1 MEKKM
6 SKEFSITGN
15 KAILNLS
22 EQFFKDVNELLSS
35 DSFLELTRSFIN
47 YHKKESSRVYTYIEQ
62 FFINS
67 SVDSLSREVV
77 DILKLLTVMD
87 IDEISSKINKYHNL
101 NKEKDGL
108 LKVVEEFYNYWRNL
122 ERYSIIEQKEDS
134 RGVGVVN
141 FVEINENLKSMIL
154 QAYRRIEMSILGE
167 WPKVYRQVP
176 AAADASIMIRYF
188 DKNFPKIYED
198 LNQIPFITKVMIE
211 TPYITY
217 TKSNKRDG
225 IFEEVYENPIF
236 DTDINYKHFFCYPA
250 KVGDNLIYIYFHR
263 DLLTHGVS
271 ASNLFELADVKEV
284 EERTPDAI
292 YIYGPKD
299 KGDRKNSFY
308 YDEENKLY
316 VGYIAYCDE
325 IDYFG
330 YLKKMV
336 LTLNNVINI
345 KKGYLPIH
353 GAGLSIVLQNN
364 KTVNIVILGDSGAG
378 KSESI
383 EAFRSL
389 AKDYIKEMTIVFDD
403 MGSFRIKNGKV
414 YAYGTEIGAFVRLDD
429 LDAGYA
435 FKQIDRSIFMN
446 PDKVNSRLIMPVASF
461 DEINKG
467 YEVDFFLYADN
478 YSAVLDK
485 ESSIEIFD
493 EKKEALRIFKRGG
506 RLAKGTTTETG
517 LVQTYFANPF
527 GPVQKREECDK
538 LLDQYFETLF
548 ENNVKVGTIRT
559 QLGLENMQFEGPKAA
574 AIELFELIKN
584 M

>member
-1 MEKKM
+1 M

-22 EQFFKDVNELLSS
+22 EQFFNDVNELLNSE
-35 DSFLELTRSFIN
+35 SFLDLTKCFIN
-47 YHKKESSRVYTYIEQ
+47 YHKKDSTRVYAYIEQ

-67 SVDSLSREVV
+67 SVDSLARELT
-77 DILKLLTVMD
+77 DILKLLTVMN
-87 IDEISSKINKYHNL
+87 IDEVSSKINKYHNL

-108 LKVVEEFYNYWRNL
+108 LKIVEEFYNYWRNL
-122 ERYSIIEQKEDS
+122 ERYSIIQQNENS

-141 FVEINENLKSMIL
+141 FVEINEKLKNMIL

-176 AAADASIMIRYF
+176 AAADASIMIRQF
-188 DKNFPKIYED
+188 NKNYPEIYKD
-198 LNQIPFITKVMIE
+198 LNKIPFITQVMIE

-225 IFEEVYENPIF
+225 VFEEVYENPILN
-236 DTDINYKHFFCYPA
+236 TNINYPHFFCYPA
-250 KVGDNLIYIYFHR
+250 KVGDNLIFIYFHR

-271 ASNLFELADVKEV
+271 ASNLFELADVKEI
-284 EERTPDAI
+284 EEKAPDAI

-299 KGDRKNSFY
+299 EGERKNSFY
-308 YDEENKLY
+308 YDKENKLY
-316 VGYIAYCDE
+316 VGYIAYSDK

-345 KKGYLPIH
+345 KKEYLPIH
-353 GAGLSIVLQNN
+353 GAGLSVVLQNN

-403 MGSFRIKNGKV
+403 MGSFRIKNNKV

-461 DEINKG
+461 DEINLG

-478 YSAVLDK
+478 YSAVLDGCD
-485 ESSIEIFD
+485 SIEIFNTK
-493 EKKEALRIFKRGG
+493 EEALRVFKRGA

-538 LLDQYFETLF
+538 LLDKYFDNLF
-548 ENNVKVGTIRT
+548 ENKVKVGTIKT
-559 QLGLENMQFEGPKAA
+559 QLGLNNMQFEGPRSA

>member
-1 MEKKM
+1 M

-22 EQFFKDVNELLSS
+22 EQFFNDVNELLNSE
-35 DSFLELTRSFIN
+35 SFLDLTKCFIN
-47 YHKKESSRVYTYIEQ
+47 YHKKDSTRVYAYIEQ

-67 SVDSLSREVV
+67 SVDSLARELT
-77 DILKLLTVMD
+77 DILKLLTVMN
-87 IDEISSKINKYHNL
+87 IDEVSSKINKYHNL

-108 LKVVEEFYNYWRNL
+108 LKIVEEFYNYWRNL
-122 ERYSIIEQKEDS
+122 ERYSIIKQNENS

-141 FVEINENLKSMIL
+141 FVEINEKLKNMIL

-176 AAADASIMIRYF
+176 AAADASIMIRQF
-188 DKNFPKIYED
+188 NKNYPEIYKD
-198 LNQIPFITKVMIE
+198 LNQIPFITQVMIE

-225 IFEEVYENPIF
+225 VFEEVYENPILN
-236 DTDINYKHFFCYPA
+236 TNINYPHFFCYPA
-250 KVGDNLIYIYFHR
+250 KVGDNLIFIYFHR

-271 ASNLFELADVKEV
+271 ASNLFELADVKEI
-284 EERTPDAI
+284 ENKTPDAI

-299 KGDRKNSFY
+299 EGERKNSFY
-308 YDEENKLY
+308 YDKENKLY
-316 VGYIAYCDE
+316 VGYIAYSDK

-353 GAGLSIVLQNN
+353 GAGLSVVLQNN

-403 MGSFRIKNGKV
+403 MGSFRIKNNKV

-461 DEINKG
+461 DEINLG

-478 YSAVLDK
+478 YSAVLDGCD
-485 ESSIEIFD
+485 SIEIFD
-493 EKKEALRIFKRGG
+493 KKEEALRVFKRGA

-538 LLDQYFETLF
+538 LLDKYFDNLF
-548 ENNVKVGTIRT
+548 ENKVKVGTIKT
-559 QLGLENMQFEGPKAA
+559 QLGLNNMQFEGPRSA

>member
-1 MEKKM
+1 M

-22 EQFFKDVNELLSS
+22 EQFFNDVNELLNS
-35 DSFLELTRSFIN
+35 DSFLELTKSFIN

-67 SVDSLSREVV
+67 SVDSLSKELV
-77 DILKLLTVMD
+77 DIFKLLTVMN
-87 IDEISSKINKYHNL
+87 IDEVSSKINKYHNL

-108 LKVVEEFYNYWRNL
+108 LKIVEEFYNYWRNL
-122 ERYSIIEQKEDS
+122 ERYSIIEQKKDS

-141 FVEINENLKSMIL
+141 FVEINENLKNMIL
-154 QAYRRIEMSILGE
+154 QAYRRVEMSIIGE

-188 DKNFPKIYED
+188 DKDFPKIYGD
-198 LNQIPFITKVMIE
+198 LNKIPFITKVMIE

-308 YDEENKLY
+308 YDKENELY
-316 VGYIAYCDE
+316 VGYIAYSDK

-403 MGSFRIKNGKV
+403 MGSFRIKNEKV

-461 DEINKG
+461 EEINKG

-478 YSAVLDK
+478 YSAVLDN

-493 EKKEALRIFKRGG
+493 EKKEALRIFKRGA

-527 GPVQKREECDK
+527 GPVQKMKECDK

-548 ENNVKVGTIRT
+548 ENNVRVGTIRT
-559 QLGLENMQFEGPKAA
+559 QLGLDNMQFEGPKAA

>member
-1 MEKKM
+1 M

-22 EQFFKDVNELLSS
+22 EQFFNDVNELLNSE
-35 DSFLELTRSFIN
+35 SFLDLTKCFIN
-47 YHKKESSRVYTYIEQ
+47 YHKKDSTRVYAYIEQ

-67 SVDSLSREVV
+67 SVDSLARELT
-77 DILKLLTVMD
+77 DILKLLTVMN
-87 IDEISSKINKYHNL
+87 IDEVSSKINKYHNL

-108 LKVVEEFYNYWRNL
+108 LKIVEEFYNYWRNL
-122 ERYSIIEQKEDS
+122 ERYSIIKQNENS

-141 FVEINENLKSMIL
+141 FVEINEKLKNMIL

-176 AAADASIMIRYF
+176 AAADASIMIRQF
-188 DKNFPKIYED
+188 NKNYPEIYKD
-198 LNQIPFITKVMIE
+198 LNKIPFITQVMIE

-225 IFEEVYENPIF
+225 VFEEVYENPILN
-236 DTDINYKHFFCYPA
+236 TNINYPHFFCYPA
-250 KVGDNLIYIYFHR
+250 KVGDNLIFIYFHR

-271 ASNLFELADVKEV
+271 ASNLFELADVKEI
-284 EERTPDAI
+284 EEKAPDAI

-299 KGDRKNSFY
+299 EGERKNSFY
-308 YDEENKLY
+308 YDKENKLY
-316 VGYIAYCDE
+316 VGYIAYSDK

-345 KKGYLPIH
+345 KKEYLPIH
-353 GAGLSIVLQNN
+353 GAGLSVVLQNN

-403 MGSFRIKNGKV
+403 MGSFRIKNNKV
-414 YAYGTEIGAFVRLDD
+414 YTYGTEIGAFVRLDD

-461 DEINKG
+461 DEINLG

-478 YSAVLDK
+478 YSAVLDGCD
-485 ESSIEIFD
+485 SIEIFD
-493 EKKEALRIFKRGG
+493 KKEEALRVFKRGA

-538 LLDQYFETLF
+538 LLDKYFDNLF
-548 ENNVKVGTIRT
+548 ENKVKVGTIKT
-559 QLGLENMQFEGPKAA
+559 QLGLNNMQFEGPRSA

>member
-1 MEKKM
+1 M

-22 EQFFKDVNELLSS
+22 EQFFNDVNELLNSE
-35 DSFLELTRSFIN
+35 SFLDLTKCFIN
-47 YHKKESSRVYTYIEQ
+47 YHKKDSTRVYAYIEE

-67 SVDSLSREVV
+67 SVDSLARELT
-77 DILKLLTVMD
+77 DILKLLTVMN
-87 IDEISSKINKYHNL
+87 IDEVSSKINKYHNL

-108 LKVVEEFYNYWRNL
+108 LKIVEEFYNYWRNL
-122 ERYSIIEQKEDS
+122 ERYSIIKQNENS

-141 FVEINENLKSMIL
+141 FVEINEKLKNMIL

-176 AAADASIMIRYF
+176 AAADASIMIRQF
-188 DKNFPKIYED
+188 NKNYPEIYKD
-198 LNQIPFITKVMIE
+198 LNKIPFITQVMIE

-225 IFEEVYENPIF
+225 FFEEVYENPILN
-236 DTDINYKHFFCYPA
+236 TNINYPHFFCYPA
-250 KVGDNLIYIYFHR
+250 KVGDNLIFIYFHR

-271 ASNLFELADVKEV
+271 ASNLFELADVKEI
-284 EERTPDAI
+284 EEKTPDAI

-299 KGDRKNSFY
+299 EGERKNSFY
-308 YDEENKLY
+308 YDKENKLY
-316 VGYIAYCDE
+316 VGYIAYSDK

-345 KKGYLPIH
+345 KKEYLPIH
-353 GAGLSIVLQNN
+353 GAGLSVVLQNN

-403 MGSFRIKNGKV
+403 MGSFRIKNNKV

-461 DEINKG
+461 DEINLG

-478 YSAVLDK
+478 YSAVLDGCD
-485 ESSIEIFD
+485 SIEIFD
-493 EKKEALRIFKRGG
+493 KKEEALRVFKRGA

-538 LLDQYFETLF
+538 LLDKYFDKLF
-548 ENNVKVGTIRT
+548 ENNIKVGTIKT
-559 QLGLENMQFEGPKAA
+559 QLGLNNMQFEGPRSA

>member
-1 MEKKM
+1 M

-22 EQFFKDVNELLSS
+22 EQFFNDINELLNS
-35 DSFLELTRSFIN
+35 DSFFDLTKSFIN
-47 YHKKESSRVYTYIEQ
+47 YHKEESSRVYTYIEQ

-67 SVDSLSREVV
+67 SVDSLSRELV

-87 IDEISSKINKYHNL
+87 IDEVSSKINKYHNL
-101 NKEKDGL
+101 NKKKDGL
-108 LKVVEEFYNYWRNL
+108 LKIVEEFYNYWRSL

-141 FVEINENLKSMIL
+141 FVEINEKFKNMIL
-154 QAYRRIEMSILGE
+154 QAYRRVEMSIIGE

-188 DKNFPKIYED
+188 DKDFPEIYQD
-198 LNQIPFITKVMIE
+198 LNKIPFITQVMIE

-236 DTDINYKHFFCYPA
+236 DTNINYKHFFCYPA

-271 ASNLFELADVKEV
+271 ASNLFELADVKDI
-284 EERTPDAI
+284 EEKTPDAI

-299 KGDRKNSFY
+299 KGNRKNSFY

-316 VGYIAYCDE
+316 VGYITYSDK

-353 GAGLSIVLQNN
+353 GAGLSIVLQND

-403 MGSFRIKNGKV
+403 MGSFRIKDGKV

-461 DEINKG
+461 EEINKG

-478 YSAVLDK
+478 YSAVLDG
-485 ESSIEIFD
+485 ESSIDILD

-517 LVQTYFANPF
+517 LVKTYFANPF
-527 GPVQKREECDK
+527 GPVQKMEECDK
-538 LLDQYFETLF
+538 LLDQYFETLYK
-548 ENNVKVGTIRT
+548 NKIKVGTIRT
-559 QLGLENMQFEGPKAA
+559 QLALDNMQFAGPKAA

>member
-1 MEKKM
+1 M

-22 EQFFKDVNELLSS
+22 EQFFNDVNELLNSE
-35 DSFLELTRSFIN
+35 SFLDLTKCFIN
-47 YHKKESSRVYTYIEQ
+47 YHKKDSTRVYAYIEQ

-67 SVDSLSREVV
+67 SVDSLARELT
-77 DILKLLTVMD
+77 DILKLLTVMN
-87 IDEISSKINKYHNL
+87 IDEVSSKINKYHNL

-108 LKVVEEFYNYWRNL
+108 LKIVEEFYNYWRNL
-122 ERYSIIEQKEDS
+122 ERYSIIKQNENS

-141 FVEINENLKSMIL
+141 FVEINEKLKNMIL

-176 AAADASIMIRYF
+176 AAADASIMIRQF
-188 DKNFPKIYED
+188 DKNYPEIYKD
-198 LNQIPFITKVMIE
+198 LNKIPFITQVMIE

-225 IFEEVYENPIF
+225 VFEEVYENPILN
-236 DTDINYKHFFCYPA
+236 TNINYPHFFCYPA
-250 KVGDNLIYIYFHR
+250 KVGDNLIFIYFHR

-271 ASNLFELADVKEV
+271 ASNLFELADVKEI
-284 EERTPDAI
+284 EEKAPDAI

-299 KGDRKNSFY
+299 EGERKNSFY
-308 YDEENKLY
+308 YDKENKLY
-316 VGYIAYCDE
+316 VGYIAYSDK

-345 KKGYLPIH
+345 KKEYLPIH
-353 GAGLSIVLQNN
+353 GAGLSVVLQNN

-403 MGSFRIKNGKV
+403 MGSFRIKNNKV

-461 DEINKG
+461 DEINLG

-478 YSAVLDK
+478 YSAVLDGCD
-485 ESSIEIFD
+485 SIEIFNTK
-493 EKKEALRIFKRGG
+493 EEALRVFKRGA

-538 LLDQYFETLF
+538 LLDKYFDNLF
-548 ENNVKVGTIRT
+548 ENKVKVGTIKT
-559 QLGLENMQFEGPKAA
+559 QLGLNNMQFEGPRSA

>member
-1 MEKKM
+1 M

-22 EQFFKDVNELLSS
+22 EQFFNDVNELLNSE
-35 DSFLELTRSFIN
+35 SFLDLTKSFIN
-47 YHKKESSRVYTYIEQ
+47 YHKKDSTRVYAYIEQ

-67 SVDSLSREVV
+67 SVDSLARELV
-77 DILKLLTVMD
+77 DILKLLTVMN

-101 NKEKDGL
+101 NKEKDGV
-108 LKVVEEFYNYWRNL
+108 LKIVEEFYNYWRNL

-141 FVEINENLKSMIL
+141 FVEINEKLKNMIL
-154 QAYRRIEMSILGE
+154 QAYRRIEMNVLGE

-176 AAADASIMIRYF
+176 AAADASIMIRKF
-188 DKNFPKIYED
+188 DKKYPEIYQS
-198 LNQIPFITKVMIE
+198 LNDIPFITQVMIE

-225 IFEEVYENPIF
+225 IFEEVYENPIL
-236 DTDINYKHFFCYPA
+236 DSNINSPHFFCYPA

-271 ASNLFELADVKEV
+271 ASNLFELADVKEI
-284 EERTPDAI
+284 ENKKPDAI

-299 KGDRKNSFY
+299 KGERKNSFY
-308 YDEENKLY
+308 YDKENKLY
-316 VGYIAYCDE
+316 VGYVAYSDE
-325 IDYFG
+325 VDYFG

-345 KKGYLPIH
+345 KKEYLPIH
-353 GAGLSIVLQNN
+353 GAGLSVVLQNN

-383 EAFRSL
+383 EAFRTL

-446 PDKVNSRLIMPVASF
+446 PDKINSRLIMPVATF
-461 DEINKG
+461 DEINLA
-467 YEVDFFLYADN
+467 YQVDFFLYADN
-478 YSAVLDK
+478 YSAVLDGCD
-485 ESSIEIFD
+485 SIEIFD
-493 EKKEALRIFKRGG
+493 KKEEALRVFKRGA

-527 GPVQKREECDK
+527 GPVQKRKECDR
-538 LLDQYFETLF
+538 LLDKYFDNLF
-548 ENNVKVGTIRT
+548 ENNIKVGTIKT
-559 QLGLENMQFEGPKAA
+559 QLGLSHMEFEGPRSA
-574 AIELFELIKN
+574 AIELFELIKK

>member
-1 MEKKM
+1 M

-22 EQFFKDVNELLSS
+22 EQFFNDVNELLNSE
-35 DSFLELTRSFIN
+35 SFLDLTKCFIN
-47 YHKKESSRVYTYIEQ
+47 YHKKDSTRVYAYIEQ

-67 SVDSLSREVV
+67 SVDSLARELT
-77 DILKLLTVMD
+77 DILKLLTVMN
-87 IDEISSKINKYHNL
+87 IDEVSSKINKYHNL

-108 LKVVEEFYNYWRNL
+108 LKIVEEFYNYWRNL
-122 ERYSIIEQKEDS
+122 ERYSIIQQNENS

-141 FVEINENLKSMIL
+141 FVEINEKLKNMIL

-176 AAADASIMIRYF
+176 AAADASIMIRQF
-188 DKNFPKIYED
+188 NKNYPEIYKN
-198 LNQIPFITKVMIE
+198 LNKIPFITQVMIE

-225 IFEEVYENPIF
+225 FFEEVYENPILN
-236 DTDINYKHFFCYPA
+236 TNINYPHFFCYPA
-250 KVGDNLIYIYFHR
+250 KVGDNLIFIYFHR

-271 ASNLFELADVKEV
+271 ASNLFELADVKEI
-284 EERTPDAI
+284 EEKTPDAI

-299 KGDRKNSFY
+299 EGERKNSFY
-308 YDEENKLY
+308 YDKENKLY
-316 VGYIAYCDE
+316 VGYIAYSDK

-345 KKGYLPIH
+345 KKEYLPIH
-353 GAGLSIVLQNN
+353 GAGLSVVLQNN

-403 MGSFRIKNGKV
+403 MGSFRIKNNKV

-461 DEINKG
+461 DEINLG

-478 YSAVLDK
+478 YSAVLDGCD
-485 ESSIEIFD
+485 SIEIFD
-493 EKKEALRIFKRGG
+493 KKEEALRVFKRGA

-538 LLDQYFETLF
+538 LLDKYFDKLF
-548 ENNVKVGTIRT
+548 ENKVKVGTIKT
-559 QLGLENMQFEGPKAA
+559 QLGLNNMQFEGPRSA

>member
-1 MEKKM
+1 M

-22 EQFFKDVNELLSS
+22 EQFFNDVNELLNSE
-35 DSFLELTRSFIN
+35 SFLDLTKCFIN
-47 YHKKESSRVYTYIEQ
+47 YHKKDSTRVYAYIEQ

-67 SVDSLSREVV
+67 SVDSLARELT
-77 DILKLLTVMD
+77 DILKLLTVMN
-87 IDEISSKINKYHNL
+87 IDEVSSKINKYHNL

-108 LKVVEEFYNYWRNL
+108 LKIVEEFYNYWRNL
-122 ERYSIIEQKEDS
+122 ERYSIIKQNENS

-141 FVEINENLKSMIL
+141 FVEINEKLKNMIL

-176 AAADASIMIRYF
+176 AAADASIMIRQF
-188 DKNFPKIYED
+188 DKNYPEIYKD
-198 LNQIPFITKVMIE
+198 LNKIPFITQVMIE

-225 IFEEVYENPIF
+225 VFEEVYENPILN
-236 DTDINYKHFFCYPA
+236 TNINYPHFFCYPA
-250 KVGDNLIYIYFHR
+250 KVGDNLIFIYFHR

-271 ASNLFELADVKEV
+271 ASNLFELADVKEI
-284 EERTPDAI
+284 EEKTPDAI

-299 KGDRKNSFY
+299 QGERKNSFY
-308 YDEENKLY
+308 YDKENKLY
-316 VGYIAYCDE
+316 VGYIAYSDK

-345 KKGYLPIH
+345 KKEYLPIH
-353 GAGLSIVLQNN
+353 GAGLSVVLQNN

-403 MGSFRIKNGKV
+403 MGSFRIQNNKV

-461 DEINKG
+461 DEINLG

-478 YSAVLDK
+478 YSAVLDGCD
-485 ESSIEIFD
+485 SIEIFD
-493 EKKEALRIFKRGG
+493 KKEEALRVFKRGA

-538 LLDQYFETLF
+538 LLDKYFDNLF
-548 ENNVKVGTIRT
+548 ENKVKVGTIKT
-559 QLGLENMQFEGPKAA
+559 QLGLNNMQFEGPRSA

>member
-1 MEKKM
+1 M

-22 EQFFKDVNELLSS
+22 EQFFNDVNELLNSE
-35 DSFLELTRSFIN
+35 SFLDLTKCFIN
-47 YHKKESSRVYTYIEQ
+47 YHKKDSTRVYAYIEQ

-67 SVDSLSREVV
+67 SVDSLARELT
-77 DILKLLTVMD
+77 DILKLLTVMN
-87 IDEISSKINKYHNL
+87 IDEVSSKINKYHNL

-108 LKVVEEFYNYWRNL
+108 LKIVEEFYNYWRNL
-122 ERYSIIEQKEDS
+122 ERYSIIKQNENS

-141 FVEINENLKSMIL
+141 FVEINEKLKNMIL

-176 AAADASIMIRYF
+176 AAADASIMIRQF
-188 DKNFPKIYED
+188 NKNYPEIYKD
-198 LNQIPFITKVMIE
+198 LNKIPFITQVMIE

-225 IFEEVYENPIF
+225 VFEEVYENPILN
-236 DTDINYKHFFCYPA
+236 TNINYPHFFCYPA
-250 KVGDNLIYIYFHR
+250 KVGDNLIFIYFHR

-271 ASNLFELADVKEV
+271 ASNLFELADVKEI
-284 EERTPDAI
+284 EEKTPDAI

-299 KGDRKNSFY
+299 QGERKNSFY
-308 YDEENKLY
+308 YDKENKLY
-316 VGYIAYCDE
+316 VGYIAYSDK

-345 KKGYLPIH
+345 KKEYLPIH
-353 GAGLSIVLQNN
+353 GAGLSVVLQNN

-403 MGSFRIKNGKV
+403 MGSFRIQNNKV

-461 DEINKG
+461 DEINLG

-478 YSAVLDK
+478 YSAVLDGCD
-485 ESSIEIFD
+485 SIEIFD
-493 EKKEALRIFKRGG
+493 KKEEALRVFKRGA

-538 LLDQYFETLF
+538 LLDKYFDNLF
-548 ENNVKVGTIRT
+548 ENKVKVGTIKT
-559 QLGLENMQFEGPKAA
+559 QLGLNNMQFEGPRSA

>member
-1 MEKKM
+1 M

-22 EQFFKDVNELLSS
+22 EQFFNDVNELLNSE
-35 DSFLELTRSFIN
+35 SFLDLTKCFIN
-47 YHKKESSRVYTYIEQ
+47 YHKKDSTRVYAYIEQ

-67 SVDSLSREVV
+67 SVDSLARELT
-77 DILKLLTVMD
+77 DILKLLTVMN
-87 IDEISSKINKYHNL
+87 IDEVSSKINKYHNL

-108 LKVVEEFYNYWRNL
+108 LKIVEEFYNYWRNL
-122 ERYSIIEQKEDS
+122 ERYSIIQQNENS

-141 FVEINENLKSMIL
+141 FVEINEKLKNMIL

-176 AAADASIMIRYF
+176 AAADASIMIRQF
-188 DKNFPKIYED
+188 NKNYPEIYKD
-198 LNQIPFITKVMIE
+198 LNKIPFITQVMIE

-225 IFEEVYENPIF
+225 FFEEVYENPILN
-236 DTDINYKHFFCYPA
+236 TNINYPHFFCYPA
-250 KVGDNLIYIYFHR
+250 KVGDNLIFIYFHR

-271 ASNLFELADVKEV
+271 ASNLFELADVKEI
-284 EERTPDAI
+284 EEKTPDAI

-299 KGDRKNSFY
+299 EGERKNSFY
-308 YDEENKLY
+308 YDKENKLY
-316 VGYIAYCDE
+316 VGYIAYSDK

-345 KKGYLPIH
+345 KKEYLPIH
-353 GAGLSIVLQNN
+353 GAGLSVVLQNN

-403 MGSFRIKNGKV
+403 MGSFRIQNNKV

-461 DEINKG
+461 DEINLG

-478 YSAVLDK
+478 YSAVLDGCD
-485 ESSIEIFD
+485 SIEIFD
-493 EKKEALRIFKRGG
+493 KKEEALRVFKRGA

-538 LLDQYFETLF
+538 LLDKYFDNLF
-548 ENNVKVGTIRT
+548 ENKVKVGTIKT
-559 QLGLENMQFEGPKAA
+559 QLGLNNMQFEGPRSA

>member
-1 MEKKM
+1 M

-22 EQFFKDVNELLSS
+22 EQFFNDVNELLNSE
-35 DSFLELTRSFIN
+35 SFLDLTKSFIN
-47 YHKKESSRVYTYIEQ
+47 YHKKDSTRVYAYIEQ

-67 SVDSLSREVV
+67 SVDSLARELV
-77 DILKLLTVMD
+77 DILKLLTVMN

-101 NKEKDGL
+101 NKEKDGV
-108 LKVVEEFYNYWRNL
+108 LKIVEEFYNYWRNL

-141 FVEINENLKSMIL
+141 FVEINEKLKNMIL
-154 QAYRRIEMSILGE
+154 QAYRRIEMSVLGE

-176 AAADASIMIRYF
+176 AAADASIMIRQF
-188 DKNFPKIYED
+188 DKKYPEIYQS
-198 LNQIPFITKVMIE
+198 LNDIPFITQVMIE

-225 IFEEVYENPIF
+225 VFEEVYENPIL
-236 DTDINYKHFFCYPA
+236 DSNINSPHFFCYPA

-271 ASNLFELADVKEV
+271 ASNLFELADVKEI
-284 EERTPDAI
+284 ENKKPDAI

-299 KGDRKNSFY
+299 KGERKNSFY
-308 YDEENKLY
+308 YDKENKLY
-316 VGYIAYCDE
+316 VGYVAYSDK

-345 KKGYLPIH
+345 KKEYLPIH
-353 GAGLSIVLQNN
+353 GAGLSVVLQNN

-383 EAFRSL
+383 EAFRTL

-446 PDKVNSRLIMPVASF
+446 PDKINSRLIMPVATF
-461 DEINKG
+461 DEINLG
-467 YEVDFFLYADN
+467 YQVDFFLYADN
-478 YSAVLDK
+478 YSAVLDGCN
-485 ESSIEIFD
+485 SIEIFD
-493 EKKEALRIFKRGG
+493 TKEEALRIFKRGA

-527 GPVQKREECDK
+527 GPVQKRKECDK
-538 LLDQYFETLF
+538 LLDKYFDNLF
-548 ENNVKVGTIRT
+548 ENNIKVGTIKT
-559 QLGLENMQFEGPKAA
+559 QLGLSHMEFEGPRSA

>member
-1 MEKKM
+1 M

-22 EQFFKDVNELLSS
+22 EQFFNDVNELLNSE
-35 DSFLELTRSFIN
+35 SFLDLTKCFIN
-47 YHKKESSRVYTYIEQ
+47 YHKKDSTRVYAYIEQ

-67 SVDSLSREVV
+67 SVDSLARELT
-77 DILKLLTVMD
+77 DILKLLTVMN
-87 IDEISSKINKYHNL
+87 IDEVSSKINKYHNL

-108 LKVVEEFYNYWRNL
+108 LKIVEEFYNYWRNL
-122 ERYSIIEQKEDS
+122 ERYSIIKQNENS

-141 FVEINENLKSMIL
+141 FVEINEKLKNMIL

-176 AAADASIMIRYF
+176 AAADASIMIRQF
-188 DKNFPKIYED
+188 NKNYPEIYKD
-198 LNQIPFITKVMIE
+198 LNKIPFITQVMIE

-225 IFEEVYENPIF
+225 VFEEVYENPILN
-236 DTDINYKHFFCYPA
+236 TNINYPHFFCYPA
-250 KVGDNLIYIYFHR
+250 KVGDNLIFIYFHR

-271 ASNLFELADVKEV
+271 ASNLFELADVKEI
-284 EERTPDAI
+284 EEKTPDAI

-299 KGDRKNSFY
+299 EGERKNSFY
-308 YDEENKLY
+308 YDKENKLY
-316 VGYIAYCDE
+316 VGYIAYSDK

-345 KKGYLPIH
+345 KKEYLPIH
-353 GAGLSIVLQNN
+353 GAGLSVVLQNN

-403 MGSFRIKNGKV
+403 MGSFRIKNNKV

-461 DEINKG
+461 DEINLG

-478 YSAVLDK
+478 YSAVLDGCD
-485 ESSIEIFD
+485 SIEIFD
-493 EKKEALRIFKRGG
+493 KKEEALRVFKRGA

-538 LLDQYFETLF
+538 LLDKYFDTLF
-548 ENNVKVGTIRT
+548 ENKVKVGTIKT
-559 QLGLENMQFEGPKAA
+559 QLGLNNMQFEGPRSA
-574 AIELFELIKN
+574 AIELFKLIKN

>member
-1 MEKKM
+1 M

-22 EQFFKDVNELLSS
+22 EQFFNDVNELLNSE
-35 DSFLELTRSFIN
+35 SFLDLTKCFIN
-47 YHKKESSRVYTYIEQ
+47 YHKKDSTRVYAYIEQ

-67 SVDSLSREVV
+67 SVDSLARELT
-77 DILKLLTVMD
+77 DILKLLTVMN
-87 IDEISSKINKYHNL
+87 IDEVSSKINKYHNL

-108 LKVVEEFYNYWRNL
+108 LKIVEEFYNYWRNL
-122 ERYSIIEQKEDS
+122 ERYSIIQQNENS

-141 FVEINENLKSMIL
+141 FVEINEKLKNMIL

-176 AAADASIMIRYF
+176 AAADASIMIRQF
-188 DKNFPKIYED
+188 NKNYPEIYKN
-198 LNQIPFITKVMIE
+198 LNKIPFITQVMIE

-225 IFEEVYENPIF
+225 FFEEVYENPILN
-236 DTDINYKHFFCYPA
+236 TNINYPHFFCYPA
-250 KVGDNLIYIYFHR
+250 KVGDNLIFIYFHR

-271 ASNLFELADVKEV
+271 ASNLFELADVKEI
-284 EERTPDAI
+284 EEKTPDAI

-299 KGDRKNSFY
+299 EGERKNSFY
-308 YDEENKLY
+308 YDKENKLY
-316 VGYIAYCDE
+316 VGYIAYSDK

-345 KKGYLPIH
+345 KKEYLPIH
-353 GAGLSIVLQNN
+353 GAGLSVVLQNN

-403 MGSFRIKNGKV
+403 MGSFRIKNNKV

-461 DEINKG
+461 DEINLG

-478 YSAVLDK
+478 YSAVLD
-485 ESSIEIFD
+485 ECDSIEIFD
-493 EKKEALRIFKRGG
+493 TKEEALRVFKRGS

-538 LLDQYFETLF
+538 LLDKYFDNLF
-548 ENNVKVGTIRT
+548 ENKVKVGTIKT
-559 QLGLENMQFEGPKAA
+559 QLGLNNMQFEGPRSA

>member
-1 MEKKM
+1 M

-22 EQFFKDVNELLSS
+22 EQFFNDVNELLNSE
-35 DSFLELTRSFIN
+35 SFLDLTKCFIN
-47 YHKKESSRVYTYIEQ
+47 YHKKDSTRVYAYIEQ

-67 SVDSLSREVV
+67 SVDSLARELT
-77 DILKLLTVMD
+77 DILKLLTVMN
-87 IDEISSKINKYHNL
+87 IDEVSSKINKYHNL

-108 LKVVEEFYNYWRNL
+108 LKIVEEFYNYWRNL
-122 ERYSIIEQKEDS
+122 ERYSIIKQNENS

-141 FVEINENLKSMIL
+141 FVEINEKLKNMIL

-176 AAADASIMIRYF
+176 AAADASIMIRQF
-188 DKNFPKIYED
+188 NKNYPEIYKD
-198 LNQIPFITKVMIE
+198 LNKIPFITQVMIE

-225 IFEEVYENPIF
+225 VFEEVYENPILN
-236 DTDINYKHFFCYPA
+236 TNINYPHFFCYPA
-250 KVGDNLIYIYFHR
+250 KVGDNLIFIYFHR

-271 ASNLFELADVKEV
+271 ASNLFELADVKEI
-284 EERTPDAI
+284 EEKTPDAI

-299 KGDRKNSFY
+299 EGERKNSFY
-308 YDEENKLY
+308 YDKENKLY
-316 VGYIAYCDE
+316 VGYIAYSDK

-345 KKGYLPIH
+345 KKEYLPIH
-353 GAGLSIVLQNN
+353 GAGLSVVLQNN

-403 MGSFRIKNGKV
+403 MGSFRIKNNKV

-461 DEINKG
+461 DEINLG

-478 YSAVLDK
+478 YSAVLDGCD
-485 ESSIEIFD
+485 SIEIFD
-493 EKKEALRIFKRGG
+493 KKEEALRVFKRGA

-538 LLDQYFETLF
+538 LLDKYFDNLF
-548 ENNVKVGTIRT
+548 ENKVKVGTIKT
-559 QLGLENMQFEGPKAA
+559 QLGLNNMQFEGPRSA

>member
-1 MEKKM
+1 M

-22 EQFFKDVNELLSS
+22 EQFFNDVNELLNSE
-35 DSFLELTRSFIN
+35 SFLDLTKCFIN
-47 YHKKESSRVYTYIEQ
+47 YHKKDSTRVYAYIEQ

-67 SVDSLSREVV
+67 SVDSLARELT
-77 DILKLLTVMD
+77 DILKLLTVMN
-87 IDEISSKINKYHNL
+87 IDEVSSKINKYHNL

-108 LKVVEEFYNYWRNL
+108 LKIVEEFYNYWRNL
-122 ERYSIIEQKEDS
+122 ERYSIIQQNENS

-141 FVEINENLKSMIL
+141 FVEINEKLKNMIL

-176 AAADASIMIRYF
+176 AAADASIMIRQF
-188 DKNFPKIYED
+188 NKNYPEIYKN
-198 LNQIPFITKVMIE
+198 LNKIPFITQVMIE

-225 IFEEVYENPIF
+225 FFEEVYENPILN
-236 DTDINYKHFFCYPA
+236 TNINYPHFFCYPA
-250 KVGDNLIYIYFHR
+250 KVGDNLIFIYFHR

-271 ASNLFELADVKEV
+271 ASNLFELADVKEI
-284 EERTPDAI
+284 EEKTPDAI

-299 KGDRKNSFY
+299 EGERKNSFY
-308 YDEENKLY
+308 YDKENKLY
-316 VGYIAYCDE
+316 VGYIAYSDK

-345 KKGYLPIH
+345 KKEYLPIH
-353 GAGLSIVLQNN
+353 GAGLSVVLQNN

-403 MGSFRIKNGKV
+403 MGSFRIKNNKV

-461 DEINKG
+461 DEINLG

-478 YSAVLDK
+478 YSAVLD
-485 ESSIEIFD
+485 ECDSIEIFD
-493 EKKEALRIFKRGG
+493 TKEEALRVFKRGA

-538 LLDQYFETLF
+538 LLDKYFDNLF
-548 ENNVKVGTIRT
+548 ENKVKVGTIKT
-559 QLGLENMQFEGPKAA
+559 QLGLNNMQFEGPRSA

>member
-1 MEKKM
+1 M

-22 EQFFKDVNELLSS
+22 EQFFNDVNELLNSE
-35 DSFLELTRSFIN
+35 SFLDLTKCFIN
-47 YHKKESSRVYTYIEQ
+47 YHKKDSTRVYAYIEQ

-67 SVDSLSREVV
+67 SVDSLARELT
-77 DILKLLTVMD
+77 DILKLLTVMN
-87 IDEISSKINKYHNL
+87 IDEVSSKINKYHNL

-108 LKVVEEFYNYWRNL
+108 LKIVEEFYNYWRNL
-122 ERYSIIEQKEDS
+122 ERYSIIKQNENS

-141 FVEINENLKSMIL
+141 FVEINEKLKNMIL

-176 AAADASIMIRYF
+176 AAADASIMIRQF
-188 DKNFPKIYED
+188 NKNYPEIYKD
-198 LNQIPFITKVMIE
+198 LNKIPFITQVMIE

-225 IFEEVYENPIF
+225 VFEEVYENPILN
-236 DTDINYKHFFCYPA
+236 TNINYPHFFCYPA
-250 KVGDNLIYIYFHR
+250 KVGDNLIFIYFHR

-271 ASNLFELADVKEV
+271 ASNLFELADVKEI
-284 EERTPDAI
+284 EEKTPDAI

-299 KGDRKNSFY
+299 QGERKNSFY
-308 YDEENKLY
+308 YDKENKLY
-316 VGYIAYCDE
+316 VGYIAYSDK

-345 KKGYLPIH
+345 KKEYLPIH
-353 GAGLSIVLQNN
+353 GAGLSVVLQNN

-403 MGSFRIKNGKV
+403 MGSFRIQNNKV

-461 DEINKG
+461 DEINLG

-478 YSAVLDK
+478 YSAVLDGCD
-485 ESSIEIFD
+485 SIEIFD
-493 EKKEALRIFKRGG
+493 KKEEALRVFKRGA

-538 LLDQYFETLF
+538 LLDKYFDTLF
-548 ENNVKVGTIRT
+548 ENKVKVGTIKT
-559 QLGLENMQFEGPKAA
+559 QLGLNNMQFEGPRSA

>member
-1 MEKKM
+1 M

-22 EQFFKDVNELLSS
+22 EQFFNDVNELLNSE
-35 DSFLELTRSFIN
+35 SFLDLTKCFIN
-47 YHKKESSRVYTYIEQ
+47 YHKKDSTRVYAYIEQ

-67 SVDSLSREVV
+67 SVDSLARELT
-77 DILKLLTVMD
+77 DILKLLTVMN
-87 IDEISSKINKYHNL
+87 IDEVSSKINKYHNL

-108 LKVVEEFYNYWRNL
+108 LKIVEEFYNYWRNL
-122 ERYSIIEQKEDS
+122 ERYSIIKQNENS

-141 FVEINENLKSMIL
+141 FVEINEKLKNMIL

-176 AAADASIMIRYF
+176 AAADASIMIRQF
-188 DKNFPKIYED
+188 NKNYSEIYKD
-198 LNQIPFITKVMIE
+198 LNKIPFITQVMIE

-225 IFEEVYENPIF
+225 VFEEVYENPILN
-236 DTDINYKHFFCYPA
+236 TNINYPHFFCYPA
-250 KVGDNLIYIYFHR
+250 KVGDNLIFIYFHR

-271 ASNLFELADVKEV
+271 ASNLFELADAKEI
-284 EERTPDAI
+284 EEKAPDAI

-299 KGDRKNSFY
+299 EGKRKNSFY
-308 YDEENKLY
+308 YDKENKLY
-316 VGYIAYCDE
+316 VGYIAYSDK

-353 GAGLSIVLQNN
+353 GAGLSVVLQNN

-403 MGSFRIKNGKV
+403 MGSFRIKNNKV

-461 DEINKG
+461 DEINLG

-478 YSAVLDK
+478 YSAVLDGCD
-485 ESSIEIFD
+485 SIEIFD
-493 EKKEALRIFKRGG
+493 KKEEALRVFKRGA

-538 LLDQYFETLF
+538 LLDKYFDNLF
-548 ENNVKVGTIRT
+548 ENKVKVGTIKT
-559 QLGLENMQFEGPKAA
+559 QLGLNNMQFEGPRSA

>member
-1 MEKKM
+1 M

-22 EQFFKDVNELLSS
+22 EQFFNDVNELLNSE
-35 DSFLELTRSFIN
+35 SFLDLTKCFIN
-47 YHKKESSRVYTYIEQ
+47 YHKKDSTRVYAYIEQ

-67 SVDSLSREVV
+67 SVDSLARELT
-77 DILKLLTVMD
+77 DILKLLTVMN
-87 IDEISSKINKYHNL
+87 IDEVSSKINKYHNL

-108 LKVVEEFYNYWRNL
+108 LKIVEEFYNYWRNL
-122 ERYSIIEQKEDS
+122 ERYSIIQQNENS

-141 FVEINENLKSMIL
+141 FVEINEKLKNMIL

-176 AAADASIMIRYF
+176 AAADASIMIRQF
-188 DKNFPKIYED
+188 NKNYPEIYKD
-198 LNQIPFITKVMIE
+198 LNKIPFITQVMIE

-225 IFEEVYENPIF
+225 FFEEVYENPILN
-236 DTDINYKHFFCYPA
+236 TNINYPHFFCYPA
-250 KVGDNLIYIYFHR
+250 KVGDNLIFIYFHR

-271 ASNLFELADVKEV
+271 ASNLFELADVKEI
-284 EERTPDAI
+284 EEKTPDAI

-299 KGDRKNSFY
+299 KGERKNSFY
-308 YDEENKLY
+308 YDKENKLY
-316 VGYIAYCDE
+316 VGYIAYSDK

-345 KKGYLPIH
+345 KKEYLPIH
-353 GAGLSIVLQNN
+353 GAGLSVVLQNN

-403 MGSFRIKNGKV
+403 MGSFRIKNNKV

-461 DEINKG
+461 DEINLG

-478 YSAVLDK
+478 YSAVLDGCD
-485 ESSIEIFD
+485 SIEIFD
-493 EKKEALRIFKRGG
+493 KKEEALRVFKRGA

-527 GPVQKREECDK
+527 GPVQKREKCDK
-538 LLDQYFETLF
+538 LLDKYFDKLF
-548 ENNVKVGTIRT
+548 ENKVKVGTIKT
-559 QLGLENMQFEGPKAA
+559 QLGLNNMQFEGPRSA

>member
-1 MEKKM
+1 M

-22 EQFFKDVNELLSS
+22 EQFFNDVNELLNSE
-35 DSFLELTRSFIN
+35 SFLDLTKSFIN
-47 YHKKESSRVYTYIEQ
+47 YHKKDSTRVYAYIEQ

-67 SVDSLSREVV
+67 SVDSLARELV
-77 DILKLLTVMD
+77 DILKLLTVMN
-87 IDEISSKINKYHNL
+87 IDEVSSKINKYHNL

-108 LKVVEEFYNYWRNL
+108 LKIVEEFYNYWRNL

-141 FVEINENLKSMIL
+141 FVEINEKLKNMIL
-154 QAYRRIEMSILGE
+154 QAYRRIEMSVLGE

-176 AAADASIMIRYF
+176 AAADASIMIRKF
-188 DKNFPKIYED
+188 DKKYPEIYQK
-198 LNQIPFITKVMIE
+198 LNDIPFITQVMIE

-225 IFEEVYENPIF
+225 IFEEVYENPIL
-236 DTDINYKHFFCYPA
+236 DSNINSPHFFCYPA

-271 ASNLFELADVKEV
+271 ASNLFELSDVKEI
-284 EERTPDAI
+284 ENKKPDAI

-299 KGDRKNSFY
+299 KGERKNSFY
-308 YDEENKLY
+308 YDKENKLY
-316 VGYIAYCDE
+316 VGYVAYSDE
-325 IDYFG
+325 VDYFG

-345 KKGYLPIH
+345 RKEYLPIH
-353 GAGLSIVLQNN
+353 GAGLSVVLQNN

-383 EAFRSL
+383 EAFRTL

-446 PDKVNSRLIMPVASF
+446 PDKINSRLIMPVATF
-461 DEINKG
+461 DEINLG
-467 YEVDFFLYADN
+467 YQVDFFLYADN
-478 YSAVLDK
+478 YSAVLDGCD
-485 ESSIEIFD
+485 SIEIFD
-493 EKKEALRIFKRGG
+493 KKEEALRVFKRGA

-527 GPVQKREECDK
+527 GPVQKRKECDK
-538 LLDQYFETLF
+538 LLDKYFDNLF
-548 ENNVKVGTIRT
+548 ENNIKVGTIKT
-559 QLGLENMQFEGPKAA
+559 QLGLSHMEFEGPRSA
-574 AIELFELIKN
+574 AIELFELIKK

>member
-1 MEKKM
+1 M

-22 EQFFKDVNELLSS
+22 EQFFNDVNELLNS
-35 DSFLELTRSFIN
+35 DSFLELTKSFIN

-67 SVDSLSREVV
+67 SVDSLSRELV
-77 DILKLLTVMD
+77 DIFKLLTVMN
-87 IDEISSKINKYHNL
+87 IDEVSSKINKYHNL

-108 LKVVEEFYNYWRNL
+108 LKIVEEFYNYWRNL
-122 ERYSIIEQKEDS
+122 ERYSIIEQKKDS

-141 FVEINENLKSMIL
+141 FVEINENLKNMIL
-154 QAYRRIEMSILGE
+154 QAYRRVEMSIIGE

-188 DKNFPKIYED
+188 DKDFPKIYGY
-198 LNQIPFITKVMIE
+198 LNKIPFITKVMIE

-250 KVGDNLIYIYFHR
+250 KVGDNLIYIFFHR

-271 ASNLFELADVKEV
+271 ASNLFELADVKEI

-308 YDEENKLY
+308 YDKENELY

-403 MGSFRIKNGKV
+403 MGSFRIKNEKV

-461 DEINKG
+461 EEINKG

-478 YSAVLDK
+478 YSAVLDN

-493 EKKEALRIFKRGG
+493 EKKEALRIFKRGA

-527 GPVQKREECDK
+527 GPVQKMKECDK

-548 ENNVKVGTIRT
+548 ENNVRVGTIRT
-559 QLGLENMQFEGPKAA
+559 QLGLDNMQFEGPKAA

>member
-1 MEKKM
+1 M

-22 EQFFKDVNELLSS
+22 EQFFNDVNELLNSE
-35 DSFLELTRSFIN
+35 SFLDLTKCFIN
-47 YHKKESSRVYTYIEQ
+47 YHKKDSTRVYAYIEQ

-67 SVDSLSREVV
+67 SVDSLARELT
-77 DILKLLTVMD
+77 DILKLLTVMN
-87 IDEISSKINKYHNL
+87 IDEVSSKINKYHNL

-108 LKVVEEFYNYWRNL
+108 LKIVEEFYNYWRNL
-122 ERYSIIEQKEDS
+122 ERYSIIQQNENS

-141 FVEINENLKSMIL
+141 FVEINEKLKNMIL

-176 AAADASIMIRYF
+176 AAADASIMIRQF
-188 DKNFPKIYED
+188 DKNYPEIYKD
-198 LNQIPFITKVMIE
+198 LNKIPFITQVMIE

-225 IFEEVYENPIF
+225 VFEEVYENPILN
-236 DTDINYKHFFCYPA
+236 TNINYPHFFCYPA
-250 KVGDNLIYIYFHR
+250 KVGDNLIFIYFHR

-271 ASNLFELADVKEV
+271 ASNLFELADVKEI
-284 EERTPDAI
+284 EEKTPDAI

-299 KGDRKNSFY
+299 EGERKNSFY
-308 YDEENKLY
+308 YDKENKLY
-316 VGYIAYCDE
+316 VGYIAYSDK

-345 KKGYLPIH
+345 KKEYLPIH
-353 GAGLSIVLQNN
+353 GAGLSVVLQNN

-403 MGSFRIKNGKV
+403 MGSFRIQNNKV

-461 DEINKG
+461 DEINLG

-478 YSAVLDK
+478 YSAVLDGCD
-485 ESSIEIFD
+485 SIEIFD
-493 EKKEALRIFKRGG
+493 KKEEALRVFKRGA

-538 LLDQYFETLF
+538 LLDKYFDNLF
-548 ENNVKVGTIRT
+548 ENKVKVGTIKT
-559 QLGLENMQFEGPKAA
+559 QLGLNNMQFEGPRSA

>member
-1 MEKKM
+1 M

-22 EQFFKDVNELLSS
+22 EQYFNDINELLNSN
-35 DSFLELTRSFIN
+35 SFFELTKSFIN
-47 YHKKESSRVYTYIEQ
+47 YHKEESSRVYTYIEQ

-67 SVDSLSREVV
+67 SVDSLSRELI
-77 DILKLLTVMD
+77 DIFKLLTVMN
-87 IDEISSKINKYHNL
+87 IDEVSSKINKYHNL

-108 LKVVEEFYNYWRNL
+108 LKIVEEFYNYWRNL

-141 FVEINENLKSMIL
+141 FVEINEKLKNLIL
-154 QAYRRIEMSILGE
+154 QAYRRIEMSIVGA

-188 DKNFPKIYED
+188 DKDFPEIYED
-198 LNQIPFITKVMIE
+198 LNKIPFITKVMIE

-271 ASNLFELADVKEV
+271 ASNLFELADVKDI
-284 EERTPDAI
+284 EERSPDAI

-299 KGDRKNSFY
+299 KGERKNSFY
-308 YDEENKLY
+308 YDEDNDLY
-316 VGYIAYCDE
+316 VGYIAYRDE

-353 GAGLSIVLQNN
+353 GAGLSVVLQNN

-383 EAFRSL
+383 EAFRTL

-403 MGSFRIKNGKV
+403 MGSFRIENDKV

-478 YSAVLDK
+478 YSAVLDND
-485 ESSIEIFD
+485 SSIEIID

-517 LVQTYFANPF
+517 LVKTYFANPF
-527 GPVQKREECDK
+527 GPVQKMEECDK

-548 ENNVKVGTIRT
+548 ENKVKVGTIRT
-559 QLGLENMQFEGPKAA
+559 QLALDNMQFEGPKAA

>member
-1 MEKKM
+1 M

-22 EQFFKDVNELLSS
+22 EQFFNDVNELLNSE
-35 DSFLELTRSFIN
+35 SFLDLTKCFIN
-47 YHKKESSRVYTYIEQ
+47 YHKKDSTRVYAYIEQ

-67 SVDSLSREVV
+67 SVDSLARELT
-77 DILKLLTVMD
+77 DILKLLTVMN
-87 IDEISSKINKYHNL
+87 IDEVSSKINKYHNL

-108 LKVVEEFYNYWRNL
+108 LKIVEEFYNYWRNL
-122 ERYSIIEQKEDS
+122 ERYSIIQQNENS

-141 FVEINENLKSMIL
+141 FVEINEKLKNMIL

-176 AAADASIMIRYF
+176 AAADASIMIRQF
-188 DKNFPKIYED
+188 NKNYPEIYKD
-198 LNQIPFITKVMIE
+198 LNKIPFITQVMIE

-225 IFEEVYENPIF
+225 FFEEVYENPILN
-236 DTDINYKHFFCYPA
+236 TNINYPHFFCYPA
-250 KVGDNLIYIYFHR
+250 KVGDNLIFIYFHR

-271 ASNLFELADVKEV
+271 ASNLFELADVKEI
-284 EERTPDAI
+284 EDKTPDAI

-299 KGDRKNSFY
+299 QGERKNSFY
-308 YDEENKLY
+308 YDKENKLY
-316 VGYIAYCDE
+316 VGYIAYSDK

-345 KKGYLPIH
+345 KKEYLPIH
-353 GAGLSIVLQNN
+353 GAGLSVVLQNN

-403 MGSFRIKNGKV
+403 MGSFRIKNNKV

-461 DEINKG
+461 DEINLG

-478 YSAVLDK
+478 YSAVLDGCD
-485 ESSIEIFD
+485 SIEIFD
-493 EKKEALRIFKRGG
+493 KKEEALRVFKRGA

-538 LLDQYFETLF
+538 LLDKYFDNLF
-548 ENNVKVGTIRT
+548 ENKVKVGTIKT
-559 QLGLENMQFEGPKAA
+559 QLGLNNMQFEGPRSA
-574 AIELFELIKN
+574 AIDLFELIKN

>member
-1 MEKKM
+1 M

-22 EQFFKDVNELLSS
+22 EQFFNDVNELLNS
-35 DSFLELTRSFIN
+35 DSFLELTKSFIN

-67 SVDSLSREVV
+67 SVDSLSKELV
-77 DILKLLTVMD
+77 DIFKLLTVMN
-87 IDEISSKINKYHNL
+87 IDEVSSKINKYHNL

-108 LKVVEEFYNYWRNL
+108 LKIVEEFYNYWRNL
-122 ERYSIIEQKEDS
+122 ERYSIIEQKKDS

-141 FVEINENLKSMIL
+141 LVEINENLKNMIL
-154 QAYRRIEMSILGE
+154 QAYRRVEMSIIGE

-188 DKNFPKIYED
+188 DKDFPKIYGD
-198 LNQIPFITKVMIE
+198 LNKIPFITKVMIE

-308 YDEENKLY
+308 YDKENELY
-316 VGYIAYCDE
+316 VGYIAYSDK

-403 MGSFRIKNGKV
+403 MGSFRIKNEKV

-461 DEINKG
+461 EEINKG

-478 YSAVLDK
+478 YSAVLDN

-493 EKKEALRIFKRGG
+493 EKKEALRIFKRGA

-527 GPVQKREECDK
+527 GPVQKMKECDK

>member
-1 MEKKM
+1 M

-22 EQFFKDVNELLSS
+22 EQFFNDVNELLNSE
-35 DSFLELTRSFIN
+35 SFLDLTKCFIN
-47 YHKKESSRVYTYIEQ
+47 YHKKDSTRVYAYIEQ

-67 SVDSLSREVV
+67 SVDSLARELT
-77 DILKLLTVMD
+77 DILKLLTVMN
-87 IDEISSKINKYHNL
+87 IDEVSSKINKYHNL

-108 LKVVEEFYNYWRNL
+108 LKIVEEFYNYWRNL
-122 ERYSIIEQKEDS
+122 ERYSIIKQNENS

-141 FVEINENLKSMIL
+141 FVEINEKLKNMIL

-176 AAADASIMIRYF
+176 AAADASIMIRQF
-188 DKNFPKIYED
+188 NKNYPEIYKD
-198 LNQIPFITKVMIE
+198 LNKIPFITQVMIE

-225 IFEEVYENPIF
+225 VFEEVYENPILN
-236 DTDINYKHFFCYPA
+236 TNINYPHFFCYPA
-250 KVGDNLIYIYFHR
+250 KVGDNLIFIYFHR

-271 ASNLFELADVKEV
+271 ASNLFELADVKEI
-284 EERTPDAI
+284 EEKTPDAI

-299 KGDRKNSFY
+299 QGERKNSFY
-308 YDEENKLY
+308 YDKENKLY
-316 VGYIAYCDE
+316 VGYIAYSDK

-345 KKGYLPIH
+345 KKEYLPIH
-353 GAGLSIVLQNN
+353 GAGLSVVLQNN

-403 MGSFRIKNGKV
+403 MGSFRIQNNKV

-461 DEINKG
+461 DEINLG

-478 YSAVLDK
+478 YSAVLDGCD
-485 ESSIEIFD
+485 SIEIFD
-493 EKKEALRIFKRGG
+493 KKEEALRVFKRGA

-538 LLDQYFETLF
+538 LLDKYFDNLF
-548 ENNVKVGTIRT
+548 ENKVKVGTIKT
-559 QLGLENMQFEGPKAA
+559 QLGLDNMQFEGPRSA

>member
-1 MEKKM
+1 M

-22 EQFFKDVNELLSS
+22 EQFFNDVNELLNSE
-35 DSFLELTRSFIN
+35 SFLDLTKSFIN
-47 YHKKESSRVYTYIEQ
+47 YHKKDSTRVYAYIEQ

-67 SVDSLSREVV
+67 SVDSLARELV
-77 DILKLLTVMD
+77 DILKLLTVMN
-87 IDEISSKINKYHNL
+87 IDEVSSKINKYHNL

-108 LKVVEEFYNYWRNL
+108 LKIVEEFYNYWRNL

-141 FVEINENLKSMIL
+141 FVEINEKLKNMIL
-154 QAYRRIEMSILGE
+154 QAYRRIEMSVLGE

-176 AAADASIMIRYF
+176 AAADASIMIRKF
-188 DKNFPKIYED
+188 DKKYPEIYQN
-198 LNQIPFITKVMIE
+198 LNDIPFITQVMIE

-225 IFEEVYENPIF
+225 IFEEVYENPIL
-236 DTDINYKHFFCYPA
+236 DSNINSPHFFCYPA

-271 ASNLFELADVKEV
+271 ASNLFELADVKEI
-284 EERTPDAI
+284 ENKKPDAI

-299 KGDRKNSFY
+299 KGERKNSFY
-308 YDEENKLY
+308 YDKENKLY
-316 VGYIAYCDE
+316 VGYVAYSDKV
-325 IDYFG
+325 DYFG

-353 GAGLSIVLQNN
+353 GAGLSVVLQNN

-383 EAFRSL
+383 EAFRTL

-446 PDKVNSRLIMPVASF
+446 PDKINSRLIMPVASF
-461 DEINKG
+461 DEINLG
-467 YEVDFFLYADN
+467 YQVDFFLYADN
-478 YSAVLDK
+478 YSAVLDGCD
-485 ESSIEIFD
+485 SIEIFD
-493 EKKEALRIFKRGG
+493 KKEEALRVFKRGA
-506 RLAKGTTTETG
+506 RFAKGTTTETG

-527 GPVQKREECDK
+527 GPVQKRKECDK
-538 LLDQYFETLF
+538 LLDKYFDNLF
-548 ENNVKVGTIRT
+548 ENNIKVGTIKT
-559 QLGLENMQFEGPKAA
+559 QLGLSHMEFEGPRSA

>member
-1 MEKKM
+1 M

-22 EQFFKDVNELLSS
+22 EQFFNDVNELLNSE
-35 DSFLELTRSFIN
+35 SFLDLTKCFIN
-47 YHKKESSRVYTYIEQ
+47 YHKKDSTRVYAYIEQ

-67 SVDSLSREVV
+67 SVDSLARELT
-77 DILKLLTVMD
+77 DILKLLTVMN
-87 IDEISSKINKYHNL
+87 IDEVSSKINKYHNL

-108 LKVVEEFYNYWRNL
+108 LKIVEEFYNYWRNL
-122 ERYSIIEQKEDS
+122 ERYSIIQQNENS

-141 FVEINENLKSMIL
+141 FVEINEKLKNMIL

-176 AAADASIMIRYF
+176 AAADASIMIRQF
-188 DKNFPKIYED
+188 NKNYPEIYKD
-198 LNQIPFITKVMIE
+198 LNKIPFITQVMIE

-225 IFEEVYENPIF
+225 VFEEVYENPILN
-236 DTDINYKHFFCYPA
+236 TNINYPHFFCYPA
-250 KVGDNLIYIYFHR
+250 KVGDNLIFIYFHR

-271 ASNLFELADVKEV
+271 ASNLFELADVKEI
-284 EERTPDAI
+284 EEKAPDAI

-299 KGDRKNSFY
+299 QGERKNSFY
-308 YDEENKLY
+308 YDKENKLY
-316 VGYIAYCDE
+316 VGYIAYSDK

-353 GAGLSIVLQNN
+353 GAGLSVVLQNN

-403 MGSFRIKNGKV
+403 MGSFRIKNNKV

-461 DEINKG
+461 DEINLG

-478 YSAVLDK
+478 YSAVLDGCD
-485 ESSIEIFD
+485 SIEIFNTK
-493 EKKEALRIFKRGG
+493 EEALRVFKRGA

-538 LLDQYFETLF
+538 LLDKYFDNLF
-548 ENNVKVGTIRT
+548 ENKVKVGTIKT
-559 QLGLENMQFEGPKAA
+559 QLGLNNMQFEGPRSA

>member
-1 MEKKM
+1 M

-22 EQFFKDVNELLSS
+22 EQFFNDVNELLNSE
-35 DSFLELTRSFIN
+35 SFLDLTKCFIN
-47 YHKKESSRVYTYIEQ
+47 YHKKDSTRVYAYIEQ

-67 SVDSLSREVV
+67 SVDSLARELT
-77 DILKLLTVMD
+77 DILKLLTVMN
-87 IDEISSKINKYHNL
+87 IDEVSSKINKYHNL

-108 LKVVEEFYNYWRNL
+108 LKIVEEFYNYWRNL
-122 ERYSIIEQKEDS
+122 ERYSIIQQNENS

-141 FVEINENLKSMIL
+141 FVEINEKLKNMIL

-176 AAADASIMIRYF
+176 AAADASIMIRQF
-188 DKNFPKIYED
+188 NKNYPEIYKD
-198 LNQIPFITKVMIE
+198 LNKIPFITQVMIE

-225 IFEEVYENPIF
+225 FFEEVYENPILN
-236 DTDINYKHFFCYPA
+236 TNINYPHFFCYPA
-250 KVGDNLIYIYFHR
+250 KVGDNLIFIYFHR

-271 ASNLFELADVKEV
+271 ASNLFELADVKEI
-284 EERTPDAI
+284 EEKTPDAI

-299 KGDRKNSFY
+299 QGERKNSFY
-308 YDEENKLY
+308 YDKENKLY
-316 VGYIAYCDE
+316 VGYIAYSDK

-345 KKGYLPIH
+345 KKEYLPIH
-353 GAGLSIVLQNN
+353 GAGLSVVLQNN

-403 MGSFRIKNGKV
+403 MGSFRIKNNKV

-461 DEINKG
+461 DEINLG

-478 YSAVLDK
+478 YSAVLDGCD
-485 ESSIEIFD
+485 SIEIFD
-493 EKKEALRIFKRGG
+493 KKEEALRVFKRGA

-538 LLDQYFETLF
+538 LLDKYFDNLF
-548 ENNVKVGTIRT
+548 ENKVKVGTIKT
-559 QLGLENMQFEGPKAA
+559 QLGLNNMQFEGPRSA

>member
-1 MEKKM
+1 M

-22 EQFFKDVNELLSS
+22 EQFFNDVNELLNSE
-35 DSFLELTRSFIN
+35 SFLDLTKCFIN
-47 YHKKESSRVYTYIEQ
+47 YHKKDSTRVYAYIEQ

-67 SVDSLSREVV
+67 SVDSLARELT
-77 DILKLLTVMD
+77 DILKLLTVMN
-87 IDEISSKINKYHNL
+87 IDEVSSKINKYHNL

-108 LKVVEEFYNYWRNL
+108 LKIVEEFYNYWRNL
-122 ERYSIIEQKEDS
+122 ERYSIIKQNENS

-141 FVEINENLKSMIL
+141 FVEINEKLKNMIL

-176 AAADASIMIRYF
+176 AAADASIMIRQF
-188 DKNFPKIYED
+188 NKNYPEIYKD
-198 LNQIPFITKVMIE
+198 LNKIPFITQVMIE

-225 IFEEVYENPIF
+225 FFEEVYENPILN
-236 DTDINYKHFFCYPA
+236 TNINYPHFFCYPA
-250 KVGDNLIYIYFHR
+250 KVGDNLIFIYFHR

-271 ASNLFELADVKEV
+271 ASNLFELADVKEI
-284 EERTPDAI
+284 EEKTPDAI

-299 KGDRKNSFY
+299 EGERKNSFY
-308 YDEENKLY
+308 YDKENKLY
-316 VGYIAYCDE
+316 VGYIAYSDK

-345 KKGYLPIH
+345 KKEYLPIH
-353 GAGLSIVLQNN
+353 GAGLSVVLQNN

-403 MGSFRIKNGKV
+403 MGSFRIKNNKV

-461 DEINKG
+461 DEINLG

-478 YSAVLDK
+478 YSAVLDGCD
-485 ESSIEIFD
+485 SIEIFD
-493 EKKEALRIFKRGG
+493 KKEEALRVFKRGA

-538 LLDQYFETLF
+538 LLDKYFDNLF
-548 ENNVKVGTIRT
+548 ENKVKVGTIKT
-559 QLGLENMQFEGPKAA
+559 QLGLNNMQFEGPRSA

>member
-1 MEKKM
+1 M

-22 EQFFKDVNELLSS
+22 EQFFNDVNELLNSE
-35 DSFLELTRSFIN
+35 SFLDLTKCFIN
-47 YHKKESSRVYTYIEQ
+47 YHKKDSTRVYAYIEQ

-67 SVDSLSREVV
+67 SVDSLARELT
-77 DILKLLTVMD
+77 DILKLLTVMN
-87 IDEISSKINKYHNL
+87 IDEVSSKINKYHNL

-108 LKVVEEFYNYWRNL
+108 LKIVEEFYNYWRNL
-122 ERYSIIEQKEDS
+122 ERYSIIKQNENS

-141 FVEINENLKSMIL
+141 FVEINEKLKNMIL

-176 AAADASIMIRYF
+176 AAADASIMIRQF
-188 DKNFPKIYED
+188 NKNYSEIYKD
-198 LNQIPFITKVMIE
+198 LNKIPFITQVMIE

-225 IFEEVYENPIF
+225 VFEEVYENPILN
-236 DTDINYKHFFCYPA
+236 TNINYPHFFCYPA
-250 KVGDNLIYIYFHR
+250 KVGDNLIFIYFHR

-271 ASNLFELADVKEV
+271 ASNLFELADVKEI
-284 EERTPDAI
+284 EEKAPDAI

-299 KGDRKNSFY
+299 EGERKNSFY
-308 YDEENKLY
+308 YDKENKLY
-316 VGYIAYCDE
+316 VGYITYSDK

-353 GAGLSIVLQNN
+353 GAGLSVVLQNN

-403 MGSFRIKNGKV
+403 MGSFRIKNNKV

-461 DEINKG
+461 DEINLG

-478 YSAVLDK
+478 YSAVLDGCD
-485 ESSIEIFD
+485 SIEIFD
-493 EKKEALRIFKRGG
+493 TKEEALRVFKRGA

-538 LLDQYFETLF
+538 LLDKYFDNLF
-548 ENNVKVGTIRT
+548 ENKVKVGTIKT
-559 QLGLENMQFEGPKAA
+559 QLGLNNMQFEGPRSA

>member
-1 MEKKM
+1 M

-22 EQFFKDVNELLSS
+22 EQFFNDVNELLNSE
-35 DSFLELTRSFIN
+35 SFLDLTKCFIN
-47 YHKKESSRVYTYIEQ
+47 YHKKDSTRVYAYIEQ

-67 SVDSLSREVV
+67 SVDSLARELT
-77 DILKLLTVMD
+77 DILKLLTVMN
-87 IDEISSKINKYHNL
+87 IDEVSSKINKYHNL

-108 LKVVEEFYNYWRNL
+108 LKIVEEFYNYWRNL
-122 ERYSIIEQKEDS
+122 ERYSIIKQNENS

-141 FVEINENLKSMIL
+141 FVEINEKLKNMIL

-176 AAADASIMIRYF
+176 AAADASIMIRQF
-188 DKNFPKIYED
+188 DKNYPEIYKD
-198 LNQIPFITKVMIE
+198 LNKIPFITQVMIE

-225 IFEEVYENPIF
+225 FFEEVYENPILN
-236 DTDINYKHFFCYPA
+236 TNINYPHFFCYPA
-250 KVGDNLIYIYFHR
+250 KVGDNLIFIYFHR

-271 ASNLFELADVKEV
+271 ASNLFELADVKEI
-284 EERTPDAI
+284 EEKTPDAI

-299 KGDRKNSFY
+299 EGERKNSFY
-308 YDEENKLY
+308 YDKENKLY
-316 VGYIAYCDE
+316 VGYIAYSDK

-345 KKGYLPIH
+345 KKEYLPIH
-353 GAGLSIVLQNN
+353 GAGLSVVLQNN

-403 MGSFRIKNGKV
+403 MGSFRIQNNKV

-461 DEINKG
+461 DEINLG

-478 YSAVLDK
+478 YSAVLDGCD
-485 ESSIEIFD
+485 SIEIFD
-493 EKKEALRIFKRGG
+493 KKEEALRVFKRGA

-538 LLDQYFETLF
+538 LLDKYFDNLF
-548 ENNVKVGTIRT
+548 ENKVKVGTIKT
-559 QLGLENMQFEGPKAA
+559 QLGLNNMQFEGPRSA

>member
-1 MEKKM
+1 M

-22 EQFFKDVNELLSS
+22 EQFFNDVNELLNSE
-35 DSFLELTRSFIN
+35 SFLDLTKSFIN
-47 YHKKESSRVYTYIEQ
+47 YHKKDSTRVYAYIEQ

-67 SVDSLSREVV
+67 SVDSLARELV
-77 DILKLLTVMD
+77 DILKLLTVMN
-87 IDEISSKINKYHNL
+87 IDEVSSKINKYHNL

-108 LKVVEEFYNYWRNL
+108 LKIVEEFYNYWRNL

-141 FVEINENLKSMIL
+141 FVEINEKLKNMIL
-154 QAYRRIEMSILGE
+154 QAYRRIEMSVLGE

-176 AAADASIMIRYF
+176 AAADASIMIRKF
-188 DKNFPKIYED
+188 DKKYPEIYQK
-198 LNQIPFITKVMIE
+198 LNDIPFITQVMIE

-225 IFEEVYENPIF
+225 IFEEVYENPIL
-236 DTDINYKHFFCYPA
+236 DSNINLPHFFCYPA

-271 ASNLFELADVKEV
+271 ASNLFELADVKEI
-284 EERTPDAI
+284 ENKKPDAI

-299 KGDRKNSFY
+299 KGERKNSFY
-308 YDEENKLY
+308 YDKENKLY
-316 VGYIAYCDE
+316 VGYVAYSDE
-325 IDYFG
+325 VDYFG

-353 GAGLSIVLQNN
+353 GAGLSVVLQNN

-383 EAFRSL
+383 EAFRTL

-446 PDKVNSRLIMPVASF
+446 PDKINSRLIMPVATF
-461 DEINKG
+461 DEINLG
-467 YEVDFFLYADN
+467 YQVDFFLYADN
-478 YSAVLDK
+478 YSAVLDGCD
-485 ESSIEIFD
+485 SIEIFD
-493 EKKEALRIFKRGG
+493 TKEEALRIFKRGA

-527 GPVQKREECDK
+527 GPVQKRKECDK
-538 LLDQYFETLF
+538 LLDKYFDNLF
-548 ENNVKVGTIRT
+548 ENNIKVGTIKT
-559 QLGLENMQFEGPKAA
+559 QLGLSHMEFEGPRSA
-574 AIELFELIKN
+574 AIELFELIKK

>member
-1 MEKKM
+1 M

-22 EQFFKDVNELLSS
+22 EQFFNDVNELLNSE
-35 DSFLELTRSFIN
+35 SFLDLTKCFIN
-47 YHKKESSRVYTYIEQ
+47 YHKKDSTRVYAYIEQ

-67 SVDSLSREVV
+67 SVDSLARELT
-77 DILKLLTVMD
+77 DILKLLTVMN
-87 IDEISSKINKYHNL
+87 IDEVSSKINKYHNL

-108 LKVVEEFYNYWRNL
+108 LKIVEEFYNYWRNL
-122 ERYSIIEQKEDS
+122 ERYSIIKQNENS

-141 FVEINENLKSMIL
+141 FVEINEKLKNMIL

-176 AAADASIMIRYF
+176 AAADASIMIRQF
-188 DKNFPKIYED
+188 NKNYPEIYKD
-198 LNQIPFITKVMIE
+198 LNKIPFITQVMIE

-225 IFEEVYENPIF
+225 FFEEVYENPILN
-236 DTDINYKHFFCYPA
+236 TNINYPHFFCYPA
-250 KVGDNLIYIYFHR
+250 KVGDNLIFIYFHR

-271 ASNLFELADVKEV
+271 ASNLFELADVKEI
-284 EERTPDAI
+284 EEKTPDAI

-299 KGDRKNSFY
+299 EGERKNSFY
-308 YDEENKLY
+308 YDKENKLY
-316 VGYIAYCDE
+316 VGYIAYSDK

-345 KKGYLPIH
+345 KKEYLPIH
-353 GAGLSIVLQNN
+353 GAGLSVVLQNN

-403 MGSFRIKNGKV
+403 MGSFRIKNNKV

-461 DEINKG
+461 DEINLG

-478 YSAVLDK
+478 YSAVLDGCD
-485 ESSIEIFD
+485 SIEIFD
-493 EKKEALRIFKRGG
+493 KKEEALRVFKRGA

-538 LLDQYFETLF
+538 LLDKYFDKLF
-548 ENNVKVGTIRT
+548 ENKVKVGTIKT
-559 QLGLENMQFEGPKAA
+559 QLGLNNMQFEGPRSA

>member
-1 MEKKM
+1 M

-22 EQFFKDVNELLSS
+22 EQFFNDVNELLNSE
-35 DSFLELTRSFIN
+35 SFLDLTKCFIN
-47 YHKKESSRVYTYIEQ
+47 YHKKDSTRVYAYIEQ

-67 SVDSLSREVV
+67 SVDSLARELT
-77 DILKLLTVMD
+77 DILKLLTVMN
-87 IDEISSKINKYHNL
+87 IDEVSSKINKYHNL

-108 LKVVEEFYNYWRNL
+108 LKIVEEFYNYWRNL
-122 ERYSIIEQKEDS
+122 ERYSIIQQNENS

-141 FVEINENLKSMIL
+141 FVEINEKLKNMIL

-176 AAADASIMIRYF
+176 AAADASIMIRQF
-188 DKNFPKIYED
+188 NKNYPEIYKD
-198 LNQIPFITKVMIE
+198 LNKIPFITQVMIE

-225 IFEEVYENPIF
+225 VFEEVYENPILN
-236 DTDINYKHFFCYPA
+236 TNINYPHFFCYPA
-250 KVGDNLIYIYFHR
+250 KVGDNLIFIYFHR

-271 ASNLFELADVKEV
+271 ASNLFELADVKEI
-284 EERTPDAI
+284 EEKAPDAI

-299 KGDRKNSFY
+299 EGERKNSFY
-308 YDEENKLY
+308 YDKENKLY
-316 VGYIAYCDE
+316 VGYIAYSDK

-353 GAGLSIVLQNN
+353 GAGLSVVLQNN

-403 MGSFRIKNGKV
+403 MGSFRIKNNKV

-461 DEINKG
+461 DEINLG

-478 YSAVLDK
+478 YSAVLDGCD
-485 ESSIEIFD
+485 SIEIFD
-493 EKKEALRIFKRGG
+493 KKEEALRVFKRGA

-538 LLDQYFETLF
+538 LLDKYFDNLF
-548 ENNVKVGTIRT
+548 ENKVKVGTIKT
-559 QLGLENMQFEGPKAA
+559 QLGLNNMQFEGPRSA